1 LVVILQRQHVAGLDV
16 QNLAHVAIGLGPDDL
31 VAPGLLDAVRE
42 LAHARLSFS
51 DDGMV
56 THAVTHTPH
65 PTHPSGFS
73 TGRPRSSSASARSPT
88 GQARAHTPHSA
99 PLNVMQRCGS
109 SSSTPMC
116 TDAHGTLVSAP
127 VSQAA
132 AHGMSV
138 HTTQARVAGSM

>member
-1 LVVILQRQHVAGLDV
+1 MDLFGGNVKCLACAYAALDQRVTLLYPQDDFTGQHVDRLILLVVILQRQHVAGLDV
-16 QNLAHVAIGLGPDDL
+16 KNLAHVAIGLGPDDL

-99 PLNVMQRCGS
+99 P
-109 SSSTPMC
+109 
-116 TDAHGTLVSAP
+116 
-127 VSQAA
+127 
-132 AHGMSV
+132 
-138 HTTQARVAGSM
+138 